1 MSARKTGPKPG
12 RPPAE
17 HNRKEPLMSPY
28 FWFAPGGAVLALVT
42 AYILAAT
49 TMKKSEGTE
58 PMKEV
63 AKAVRIGAMA
73 YLKQQYKGVG
83 LYFAVVFV
91 LLGVLAATGLQSWFV
106 PFAFL
111 TGGFFSAL
119 SGFIGMSI
127 GVRSSARTTWAAKQS
142 LNAGLRVA
150 FSSGMVM
157 GLTVVGL
164 GLVDLSIWYAI
175 LNAVYANLPV
185 VEKLTAITSTMI
197 AFGIGASSQALFARV
212 GGGIFTK
219 AADVGADLVG
229 KVEKGIPE
237 DDPRNPAVIADNV
250 GDNVGDI
257 AGMGADLYESYVD
270 SIVASMALSVVAF
283 AGSGFEVNGVL
294 LPMALAGVGIIS
306 SIVASF
312 FVRAGDKAEQSV
324 LLRALRTGTWG
335 ATILSAVLGFV
346 MVRLLLPGHIQVYWS
361 ILSGLLAGVIVGYFT
376 ERFTSDTY
384 KPVQGIANEAKTSPA
399 TVIIEGLAV
408 GMNSTIPIVIT
419 VAVAII
425 TSYYMAGGGSNPG
438 IGLYGIGISA
448 VGMLATLG
456 ITLATD
462 AYGPVADNAGGHA
475 QMTAREPIVRQR
487 TDALDSL
494 GNTTAATGKGFAI
507 ASAALTA
514 LALVA
519 AYRDENGVIS
529 TRLLG
534 YAKDI
539 DLSLLNPRLVAG
551 VFLGAMIPMG
561 VSSMIMRAIG
571 RTASKIVDEVRR
583 QFREIKGL
591 MEGTGKPDYAQAVT
605 ICTKAAQKE
614 MIAPSLLAIIAPI
627 VVGLLLGTEGVVG
640 FLVGGLA
647 AGFCLAIFSANSGGA
662 WDNAKKYIEGGHFG
676 GKGSPA
682 HHAAVVGDTVGDPL
696 KDASGPS
703 LNILLKLQSM
713 VSIVVLGLVIK
724 VSQYLPWLH

>member
-1 MSARKTGPKPG
+1 V
-12 RPPAE
+12 
-17 HNRKEPLMSPY
+17 SPY
-28 FWFAPGGAVLALVT
+28 FWFAPGGAVLAL
-42 AYILAAT
+42 AFALYMALSNLRR
-49 TMKKSEGTE
+49 SEGTE

-73 YLKQQYKGVG
+73 YLKQQYKGVSLFFG
-83 LYFAVVFV
+83 VVFV
-91 LLGVLAATGLQSWFV
+91 LLCVLAALGLQTWFV

-111 TGGFFSAL
+111 TGGFFSGL

-150 FSSGMVM
+150 FNSGMVM

-164 GLVDLSIWYAI
+164 GLIDLSVWYVI
-175 LNAVYANLPV
+175 LNAVYANLPTA
-185 VEKLTAITSTMI
+185 ERLTAITSAML

-229 KVEKGIPE
+229 KVEAGIPE

-257 AGMGADLYESYVD
+257 AGMGADLYESYVG
-270 SIVASMALSVVAF
+270 SMVATMALSIVAF
-283 AGSGFEVNGVL
+283 AGTGFEVNGVL
-294 LPMALAGVGIIS
+294 LPMVLAGVGIL
-306 SIVASF
+306 ASLVGSF
-312 FVRAGDKAEQSV
+312 LVRAGEKAEQKV
-324 LLRALRTGTWG
+324 LLAALRRGVYG
-335 ATILSAVLGFV
+335 AALLSAVLGFLI
-346 MVRLLLPGHIQVYWS
+346 VRWLLPEHLNVFWA
-361 ILSGLLAGVIVGYFT
+361 ILSGLLAGVVVGYFT

-384 KPVQGIANEAKTSPA
+384 QPVQGIAAEAKTSPA

-419 VAVAII
+419 VAAAIMA
-425 TSYYMAGGGSNPG
+425 SYYLAGNGDPG
-438 IGLYGIGISA
+438 LGLYGIGVSA

-462 AYGPVADNAGGHA
+462 AYGPVADNAGGNA
-475 QMTAREPIVRQR
+475 EMTHQEPMVRER

-519 AYRDENGVIS
+519 AYRDETRIIS
-529 TRLLG
+529 QKVLG
-534 YAKDI
+534 YTREL
-539 DLSLLNPRLVAG
+539 DLTLMNPRLIAG
-551 VFLGAMIPMG
+551 VFLGAMLPMG
-561 VSSMIMRAIG
+561 VSSMVMRAVG
-571 RTASKIVDEVRR
+571 RAASRIVEEVRR
-583 QFREIKGL
+583 QFKEIPGL
-591 MEGTGKPDYAQAVT
+591 MEGKAKPDYAHAVA

-614 MIAPSLLAIIAPI
+614 MIAPSLMAIVTPI
-627 VVGLLLGTEGVVG
+627 VVGLLLGTEGVAG

-662 WDNAKKYIEGGHFG
+662 WDNAKKFIERGAFG

-682 HHAAVVGDTVGDPL
+682 HKAAVVGDTVGDPL

-713 VSIVVLGLVIK
+713 VSIVVLGLVLK
-724 VSQYLPWLH
+724 VSSYVPWLKPPPGPLP

>member
-1 MSARKTGPKPG
+1 
-12 RPPAE
+12 
-17 HNRKEPLMSPY
+17 MSPY

-49 TMKKSEGTE
+49 MLKKSEGTE

-63 AKAVRIGAMA
+63 AKAVRVGAMA
-73 YLKQQYKGVG
+73 YLKQQYKGVTLFFG
-83 LYFAVVFV
+83 VVFI
-91 LLGVLAATGLQSWFV
+91 LLCVLAVAGLQSWFV

-111 TGGFFSAL
+111 TGGFFSGL
-119 SGFIGMSI
+119 SGFIGMSV
-127 GVRSSARTTWAAKQS
+127 GVRASARTTWAAKQS
-142 LNAGLRVA
+142 LNSGLRVA

-164 GLVDLSIWYAI
+164 GLVDLSVWYVI
-175 LNAVYANLPV
+175 LNSVYANLPV

-229 KVEKGIPE
+229 KVEARIPE

-294 LPMALAGVGIIS
+294 LPMVLAGVGIIS
-306 SIVASF
+306 SIACSF
-312 FVRAGDKAEQSV
+312 LVRAGEKAEQSV
-324 LLRALRTGTWG
+324 LLRALRTGVWG
-335 ATILSAVLGFV
+335 STILSAVLGFLV
-346 MVRLLLPGHIQVYWS
+346 TRWLLPGHTQVFWS

-376 ERFTSDTY
+376 ERYTSDHY
-384 KPVQGIANEAKTSPA
+384 QPVKGIAAEAKTSPA

-425 TSYYMAGGGSNPG
+425 TSYYMAGGASNPG

-462 AYGPVADNAGGHA
+462 AYGPVADNAGGNA
-475 QMTAREPIVRQR
+475 QMTAQEPIVRQR

-519 AYRDENGVIS
+519 AYRDENRVIT

-534 YAKDI
+534 FAKEI
-539 DLSLLNPRLVAG
+539 DLSLMNPRLIAG
-551 VFLGAMIPMG
+551 LFIGAMLPMG
-561 VSSMIMRAIG
+561 VMSMVMRAIG
-571 RTASKIVDEVRR
+571 RAASKIVEEVRR

-591 MEGTGKPDYAQAVT
+591 MEGTAKPDYAHAVA

-614 MIAPSLLAIIAPI
+614 MIAPSLTAIVAPI

-647 AGFCLAIFSANSGGA
+647 SGFCMAIFAANSGGA
-662 WDNAKKYIEGGHFG
+662 WDNAKKFIEGGNYG

-682 HHAAVVGDTVGDPL
+682 HHAGVVGDTVGDPL
-696 KDASGPS
+696 KDAAGPS

-724 VSQYLPWLH
+724 VSQYLPWLR

>member
-1 MSARKTGPKPG
+1 M
-12 RPPAE
+12 
-17 HNRKEPLMSPY
+17 NVSPI
-28 FWFAPGGAVLALVT
+28 FWIAPGGALVALSFALILALRN
-42 AYILAAT
+42 LRQ
-49 TMKKSEGTE
+49 SEGTE

-73 YLKQQYKGVG
+73 YIKQQYRGVS
-83 LYFAVVFV
+83 LFFAVVFV
-91 LLGVLAATGLQSWFV
+91 LLCALAALGLQTWFV

-111 TGGFFSAL
+111 TGGFFSGL

-142 LNAGLRVA
+142 LNSGLRVA

-164 GLVDLSIWYAI
+164 GLIDLSVWYFI
-175 LNAVYANLPV
+175 LRQVYANLPV
-185 VEKLTAITSTMI
+185 VERLTAITSAMI

-229 KVEKGIPE
+229 KVEAGIPE

-283 AGSGFEVNGVL
+283 AGSGFEINGVL
-294 LPMALAGVGIIS
+294 LPMVMAGVGIIS
-306 SIVASF
+306 SIVGSF
-312 FVRAGDKAEQSV
+312 LVRAGEKAEQKV
-324 LLRALRTGTWG
+324 LLAALRRGVYG
-335 ATILSAVLGFV
+335 ATILSAILGFLV
-346 MVRLLLPGHIQVYWS
+346 VRWLLPNNLNLFFS
-361 ILSGLLAGVIVGYFT
+361 ILSGLLAGVVVGYFT
-376 ERFTSDTY
+376 ERYTSDTY
-384 KPVQGIANEAKTSPA
+384 RPVQGIAAEAKTSPA

-408 GMNSTIPIVIT
+408 GMNSTIPIVLTI
-419 VAVAII
+419 AVAILL
-425 TSYYMAGGGSNPG
+425 SYYLAGGGTNPG
-438 IGLYGIGISA
+438 LGLYGIGISA

-462 AYGPVADNAGGHA
+462 AYGPVADNAGGNA
-475 QMTAREPIVRQR
+475 EMTHQEPIVRER

-507 ASAALTA
+507 GSAALTA
-514 LALVA
+514 LALIA
-519 AYRDENGVIS
+519 AYRDETRVIS
-529 TRLLG
+529 QKVLG

-539 DLSLLNPRLVAG
+539 DLSLMNPRLIAG
-551 VFLGAMIPMG
+551 VFLGAMLPMG
-561 VSSMIMRAIG
+561 VSSMVMKAVGRA
-571 RTASKIVDEVRR
+571 ASKIVEEVRR
-583 QFREIKGL
+583 QFKEIPGL
-591 MEGTGKPDYAQAVT
+591 MAGKAKPDYARAVM
-605 ICTKAAQKE
+605 ISTKAAQRE
-614 MIAPSLLAIIAPI
+614 MVAPSLLAIITP
-627 VVGLLLGTEGVVG
+627 VVTGLLLGTEGVAG

-647 AGFCLAIFSANSGGA
+647 SGFCLAIFSANSGGA
-662 WDNAKKYIEGGHFG
+662 WDNAKKFIERGNFG

-682 HHAAVVGDTVGDPL
+682 HKAGVVGDTVGDPL

-713 VSIVVLGLVIK
+713 VSIVVLGLVLK
-724 VSQYLPWLH
+724 VSSYLPWLK

>member
-1 MSARKTGPKPG
+1 MSI
-12 RPPAE
+12 
-17 HNRKEPLMSPY
+17 SPV
-28 FWFAPGGAVLALVT
+28 FWIAPCGAVMALAFAL
-42 AYILAAT
+42 YLAIVNL
-49 TMKKSEGTE
+49 KKSEGTE

-73 YLKQQYKGVG
+73 YLKQQYKGVT
-83 LYFAVVFV
+83 LFFAVVFV
-91 LLGVLAATGLQSWFV
+91 LLCVLAALGLQTWFV

-111 TGGFFSAL
+111 TGGFFSGL
-119 SGFIGMSI
+119 SGFIGMSV

-164 GLVDLSIWYAI
+164 GLVDLSIWYVI
-175 LNAVYANLPV
+175 LNAVYANLPTA
-185 VEKLTAITSTMI
+185 ERLTSITSAML

-229 KVEKGIPE
+229 KVEAGIPE

-257 AGMGADLYESYVD
+257 AGMGADLYESYVGSMVATMAL
-270 SIVASMALSVVAF
+270 SIVAF
-283 AGSGFEVNGVL
+283 TGSGFEVNGVL
-294 LPMALAGVGIIS
+294 LPMVLAGVGIAS
-306 SIVASF
+306 SILGSF
-312 FVRAGDKAEQSV
+312 LVRAGEKAEQKV
-324 LLRALRTGTWG
+324 LLAALRRGVYG
-335 ATILSAVLGFV
+335 AAVLSAVLGFL
-346 MVRLLLPGHIQVYWS
+346 MVRWLLPNHQNVFWP
-361 ILSGLLAGVIVGYFT
+361 ILSGLFAGVLVGYFT
-376 ERFTSDTY
+376 ERFTSDSY
-384 KPVQGIANEAKTSPA
+384 KPVQGIAAEARTSPA

-408 GMNSTIPIVIT
+408 GMNSTVPIVIT
-419 VAVAII
+419 VAAAIMA
-425 TSYYMAGGGSNPG
+425 SYYLAGGASHPG
-438 IGLYGIGISA
+438 LGLYGIGISA

-462 AYGPVADNAGGHA
+462 AYGPVADNAGGNA
-475 QMTAREPIVRQR
+475 EMTHQEPLVRER

-519 AYRDENGVIS
+519 AYRDE
-529 TRLLG
+529 TRILSQKVLG
-534 YAKDI
+534 YVKEL
-539 DLSLLNPRLVAG
+539 DLTLMNPRLIAG
-551 VFLGAMIPMG
+551 VFMGAMLPMG
-561 VSSMIMRAIG
+561 VSSMVMRAVG
-571 RTASKIVDEVRR
+571 RAASKIVTEVRR
-583 QFREIKGL
+583 QFKEIPGL
-591 MEGTGKPDYAQAVT
+591 MEGTAKPDYASAVT
-605 ICTKAAQKE
+605 ICTKAAQRE
-614 MIAPSLLAIIAPI
+614 MIPPSLMAIVTPI
-627 VVGLLLGTEGVVG
+627 VVGLLLGTEGVAG

-662 WDNAKKYIEGGHFG
+662 WDNAKKYIEKGMFG

-682 HHAAVVGDTVGDPL
+682 HKASVVGDTVGDPL

-713 VSIVVLGLVIK
+713 VSIVVLGLVLK
-724 VSQYLPWLH
+724 VSSYLPWLR